1 MFKRSLIL
9 LLCLALLCCPVFAE
23 TAPADGAE
31 DPQLT
36 ADSIAARYGILYE
49 ESTDTILF
57 TKDSDKL
64 NPGASMTK
72 VMTALLVLE
81 YDPDLSGT
89 TVVPEEA
96 VSEEYCYWMDSPHLA
111 AGQEVSI
118 WDLMNYLL
126 IPSGNEAATTLAA
139 YVAGNIDDFIV
150 MMNEKAAELG
160 MTSTHY
166 EDPHGLSSADLV
178 SCEDMLILCREAMK
192 NSLFRQIVGSTSGIM
207 PVSNYKNQPITYT
220 TTNRVMDPRNN
231 PYYETDFTQ
240 YIVGIKTGSTP
251 AAGLNLSCCME
262 YDGLSFYSVVMNSSE
277 KAEGSGHYLDTIEL
291 LSYARNFHKDG
302 YAAGQVVAY
311 ARTKGSLSDNLQLA
325 TADDVWV
332 LVKDAAQVQF
342 TLSDDIG
349 MKVQAGDVVGT
360 AALSDSFG
368 NTKTV
373 DLVAVAD
380 ASTSLVIYI
389 AAAAAVVVVAA
400 AVVVIVVSRKKNA
413 KAA

>member
-1 MFKRSLIL
+1 MFKRCLTL
-9 LLCLALLCCPVFAE
+9 LLCLTLLCCPVFADE
-23 TAPADGAE
+23 APAADAQE
-31 DPQLT
+31 PTLT
-36 ADSIAARYGILYE
+36 ANSIAALYGILYE
-49 ESTDTILF
+49 ETTDTILF
-57 TKDSDKL
+57 TKDSDRL

-89 TVVPEEA
+89 TIVPEEA
-96 VSEEYCYWMDSPHLA
+96 VSEKYCYWMDSPHLA
-111 AGQEVSI
+111 AGLEVSV

-150 MMNEKAAELG
+150 MMNEKAQELG
-160 MTSTHY
+160 MVNTHY
-166 EDPHGLSSADLV
+166 EDPHGLSSGDLV

-192 NSLFRQIVGSTSGIM
+192 NPLFRQIVGSTSGIM

-262 YDGLSFYSVVMNSSE
+262 YDGLSFYSVVMHSTE
-277 KAEGSGHYLDTIEL
+277 LAEGSGHYLDTIEL

-302 YAAGQVVAY
+302 FAAGDVVGS
-311 ARTKGSLSDNLQLA
+311 ARTSGSFSDNLSL
-325 TADDVWV
+325 TVSEDVWV
-332 LVKDAAQVQF
+332 LVKDAPQVQF
-342 TLSDDIG
+342 TLHDGLG
-349 MKVQAGDVVGT
+349 MKVKAGDVVGT
-360 AALSDSFG
+360 VALQDSFG

-373 DLVAVAD
+373 DLVAAAD
-380 ASTSLVIYI
+380 ASTSLTLYV
-389 AAAAAVVVVAA
+389 AGAAAVVVVIA
-400 AVVVIVVSRKKNA
+400 AVVVVIVRRKKNT